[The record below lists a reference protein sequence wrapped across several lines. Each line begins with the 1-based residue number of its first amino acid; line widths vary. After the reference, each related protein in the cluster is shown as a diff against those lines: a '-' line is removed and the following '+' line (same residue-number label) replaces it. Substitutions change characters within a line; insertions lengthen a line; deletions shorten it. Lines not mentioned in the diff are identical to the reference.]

1 MKLIFA
7 LIISIFAVMP
17 LEAKSDA
24 CLAKSK
30 EHFNEKEYSQAETT
44 LIKCLKA
51 DPKNSDALISLAGVE
66 MILGKFNNAE
76 QHFKQSLTLLG
87 QKSPYR
93 AYIYSRMGDI
103 YMRRA
108 NLKEAKKYYQAAL
121 KYEPANINALVGA
134 GICEEKSGDLK
145 KAVDYY
151 KKALAVD
158 FTNIVSRERLIAL
171 EPDILTDDELL
182 RTMKERNIIDPAAQ
196 NFSSED
202 KETLN
207 KIITAEKGSGIEYL
221 SQKYKGK
228 IPSGFIVERDSNKVY
243 VRKMLTIT
251 GYNELIRQLS
261 SDAKNFLINKG
272 VTPAQLFKA
281 RDASGKDI
289 FNNAG
294 NLTDAGLTAFTKML
308 RGEKS
313 YYLPG
318 EKLPATQKEIENKI
332 KALLARGYYEASQSD
347 FIYLLDVTKCKEE
360 VLHDVFKSTAVD
372 IGGGKRRFFLSTND
386 EVTKKAPPLTYGHL
400 YTIVQD
406 YHAQRKAARSNA
418 PVYSNQ
424 FGLGNGRKLVLCT
437 SDGSRINF
445 SGLSD

>member
-7 LIISIFAVMP
+7 LIISILAVMP

-24 CLAKSK
+24 CLARSK
-30 EHFNEKEYSQAETT
+30 EHFNEKEYTQAEKT

-76 QHFKQSLTLLG
+76 QNFKRALTQLEK
-87 QKSPYR
+87 KSPYR

-108 NLKEAKKYYQAAL
+108 NLKEAQKYYQAAL
-121 KYEPANINALVGA
+121 KYEPANINALVGT
-134 GICEEKSGDLK
+134 GICEEKAGNLK

-196 NFSSED
+196 DFSAED

-221 SQKYKGK
+221 SQKFKGK
-228 IPSGFIVERDSNKVY
+228 IPNGFIVERDSNKVY

-332 KALLARGYYEASQSD
+332 KALLAQGYYEVSPSD
-347 FIYLLDVTKCKEE
+347 FVYLLDATKCREE
-360 VLHDVFKSTAVD
+360 VLHSYFRSRAIDT
-372 IGGGKRRFFLSTND
+372 GNGKRRFFLSTDDTRNMR
-386 EVTKKAPPLTYGHL
+386 ACNLPFSHL
-400 YTIVQD
+400 YLVVQD
-406 YHAQRKAARSNA
+406 YHAQKKAARNNA
-418 PVYSNQ
+418 PVYSNT
-424 FGLGNGRKLVLCT
+424 FGTGNGLKINLCT
-437 SDGSRINF
+437 KDGLKLNCQ
-445 SGLSD
+445 GLPD

>member
-1 MKLIFA
+1 MKLILA
-7 LIISIFAVMP
+7 LIISIFAAMP

-30 EHFNEKEYSQAETT
+30 EHFNEKEYSQAERT
-44 LIKCLKA
+44 LLKCLKA
-51 DPKNSDALISLAGVE
+51 DPNNSDALISLAGIE

-76 QHFKQSLTLLG
+76 QSFKRALSRLD

-93 AYIYSRMGDI
+93 AYVYSRMGDI

-108 NLKEAKKYYQAAL
+108 NLKEAEKYYQAAL

-134 GICEEKSGDLK
+134 GICREKSGDLK
-145 KAVDYY
+145 RAVEYY

-158 FTNIVSRERLIAL
+158 FTNIVARERLIAL
-171 EPDILTDDELL
+171 EPDILTPDELL

-196 NFSSED
+196 TFTEED
-202 KETLN
+202 KDTLN

-221 SQKYKGK
+221 SQKYRGK
-228 IPSGFIVERDSNKVY
+228 IPNGFIVERDSNKVY

-281 RDASGKDI
+281 RDAAGKDI

-294 NLTDAGLTAFTKML
+294 NLTDEGLAAFTKML

-318 EKLPATQKEIENKI
+318 ERLPATQKEIENQI
-332 KALLARGYYEASQSD
+332 KALLAQGYYEVSPSD
-347 FIYLLDVTKCKEE
+347 FIYLLDETQCKED
-360 VLHDVFKSTAVD
+360 VLHAKFRSRAIDV
-372 IGGGKRRFFLSTND
+372 GNGKRRFFLSTND
-386 EVTKKAPPLTYGHL
+386 AISMAACGLPYSHL
-400 YTIVQD
+400 YIAVQD
-406 YHAQRKAARSNA
+406 YHAKRKANKNNA
-418 PVYSNQ
+418 PVYSNP
-424 FGLGNGRKLVLCT
+424 FGLGNGLKLRLCT
-437 SDGSRINF
+437 KDGTRLNC
-445 SGLSD
+445 SGVQD

>member
-30 EHFNEKEYSQAETT
+30 EHFNEKEYSQAERT
-44 LIKCLKA
+44 LIKCLKT

-76 QHFKQSLTLLG
+76 QHFKQSLTLLE

-108 NLKEAKKYYQAAL
+108 NLKEAQKYYQAAL

-134 GICEEKSGDLK
+134 GICEEKSGNLK

-171 EPDILTDDELL
+171 EPDILTEDELL

-202 KETLN
+202 KETLS

-318 EKLPATQKEIENKI
+318 EKLPATQREIENKI
-332 KALLARGYYEASQSD
+332 KALLAQGYYEVSPSD

-360 VLHDVFKSTAVD
+360 LLHSVFKSTTVD
-372 IGGGKRRFFLSTND
+372 IGGGKRRFFLSTNNK
-386 EVTKKAPPLTYGHL
+386 VTISAPPLTYSHL
-400 YTIVQD
+400 YTIIQD

-424 FGLGNGRKLVLCT
+424 FGLGNGKKLVLCT